1 MEKYIVWELN
11 NYDVDTIMNV
21 FGNGDGNLKLIAESL
36 KCQLGVEDNQVFVTD
51 ETKKAEAEN
60 IFREMVEIYK
70 SKKHIA
76 TEDVVT
82 LLNNGS
88 TSSFYKKPIANGY
101 GSRSFYL
108 RTKGQKTLYEAFEK
122 HDITIVTG
130 PAGTGKTFL
139 AVVYASNLLKQGLIR
154 KIIVTR
160 PVVEAGESLGFL
172 PGDLKEKVDPYLIP
186 IYDSFAE
193 IFGQANVEKMM
204 EKGVIEVAPL
214 AYMRGRTL
222 NDAVVIL
229 DEAQNTTGMQIKMFM
244 TRLGF
249 NSKMIITGDVTQ
261 VDLPAS
267 KPSGLV
273 KAISIVKDIDEIA
286 IIEMSRKDVVRHPLV
301 QKIIEA
307 YEKQ

>member
-51 ETKKAEAEN
+51 ESKKAEAEN

-249 NSKMIITGDVTQ
+249 SSKMIITGDVTQ